1 MEKVAVGLIT
11 FILVQQL
18 VAALITGTSSGEI
31 IISTVLALVVAFG
44 VVMVAL
50 RTFLGGKGK

>member
-50 RTFLGGKGK
+50 RTFLGGKK